1 MWLMLQQ
8 DKPDDYVIATGE
20 TYSVR
25 ELCEYA
31 FGCLNLDYKKY
42 VQYNPRYE
50 RPAEVDLLIGDPTKA
65 KAILGWKPNYTFKS
79 LIQEMVMH
87 DYTIA
92 LLESKEVSNK
102 S

>member
-1 MWLMLQQ
+1 
-8 DKPDDYVIATGE
+8 
-20 TYSVR
+20 
-25 ELCEYA
+25 
-31 FGCLNLDYKKY
+31 
-42 VQYNPRYE
+42 
-50 RPAEVDLLIGDPTKA
+50 VDLLIGDPTKA